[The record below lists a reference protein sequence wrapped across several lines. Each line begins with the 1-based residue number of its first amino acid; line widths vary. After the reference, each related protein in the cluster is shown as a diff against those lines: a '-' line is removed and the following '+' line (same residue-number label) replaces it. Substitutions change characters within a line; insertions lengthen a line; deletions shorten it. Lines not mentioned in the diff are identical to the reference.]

1 MMDSDNYALITGS
14 SRGIG
19 KAFAMECAS
28 RGINVLLVS
37 RSGNDLEE
45 TASLIREKYK
55 VKVDSFPI
63 DLAEKESPQKV
74 YNWCRKMNYTIDILI
89 NNAGVGGTASF
100 EESSVEYDDQRIQLN
115 IRALVLM
122 CKLFIPDMKRLKQA
136 YILNVSSLS
145 AFYSI
150 PYKSVYAASK
160 SFVLSFSKSISY
172 ELSGS
177 SINVSTVCPNGVY
190 TNEEIRSRIN
200 AHGLIGRLTSISTNR
215 LAEISINA
223 MFKAKAVIIPKPIN
237 KFLLFVHKITPGKI
251 EQKLLL
257 REFNKEVQASKNK
270 IS

>member
-1 MMDSDNYALITGS
+1 MVSENYALITGS

-28 RGINVLLVS
+28 RGINVLLVA

-45 TASLIREKYK
+45 TASLIRTKFK
-55 VKVDSFPI
+55 VKVDYFSI
-63 DLAEKESPQKV
+63 DLSEKESPQKV
-74 YNWCRKMNYTIDILI
+74 YNWCREMNYTIDILI
-89 NNAGVGGTASF
+89 NNAGFGGTAAF

-145 AFYSI
+145 AFFSI

-160 SFVLSFSKSISY
+160 SFVLSFSRSISY
-172 ELSGS
+172 ELSNS
-177 SINVSTVCPNGVY
+177 SISVSTVCPNGVY
-190 TNEEIRSRIN
+190 TNDEIQSRIN
-200 AHGLIGRLTSISTNR
+200 AHGLIGRLASISTDK
-215 LAEISINA
+215 LAEIGING
-223 MFKAKAVIIPKPIN
+223 MFKTKAVIVPKPVN
-237 KFLLFVHKITPGKI
+237 KFILFLHKITPGKI
-251 EQKLLL
+251 EQKFLL
-257 REFNKEVQASKNK
+257 REFNKELQVSKNR

>member
-1 MMDSDNYALITGS
+1 MVSENYALITGS

-28 RGINVLLVS
+28 RSINVLLVS

-45 TASLIREKYK
+45 TASLIREKFK
-55 VKVDSFPI
+55 VQVDHFPI

-74 YNWCRKMNYTIDILI
+74 YNWCREMNYTINILI
-89 NNAGVGGTASF
+89 NNAGVGGTDVF
-100 EESSVEYDDQRIQLN
+100 DGSSVEYDDQRIQLN

-122 CKLFIPDMKRLKQA
+122 CKLFIPDMKKLKQA

-145 AFYSI
+145 AFFSI

-172 ELSGS
+172 ELSDS
-177 SINVSTVCPNGVY
+177 SISVSVVCPNGVI
-190 TNEEIRSRIN
+190 TNEEILSRIN
-200 AHGLIGRLTSISTNR
+200 AHGLIGRLTLISTDR

-223 MFKAKAVIIPKPIN
+223 MFRGKEVIIPKPIN
-237 KFLLFVHKITPGKI
+237 KFLLFVHKIIPEKI

-270 IS
+270 IT